1 LRRDYEAFQQRA
13 TEIIVLGPEDA
24 GAFQRYWER
33 ENLPFYGI
41 PDPQHQVLELYGQE
55 VSLFKLGRMPA
66 KMLIDREGIARMVH
80 YGGSMMD
87 IPPNETV
94 FKLLDELAEEH

>member
-1 LRRDYEAFQQRA
+1 LRRDYDTFKQKD

-24 GAFQRYWER
+24 ESFKRYWEN
-33 ENLPFYGI
+33 EKLPFSGI
-41 PDPQHQVLELYGQE
+41 PDPQHKVLELYGQE

-66 KMLIDREGIARMVH
+66 KMLIDRQGIARFVH

-94 FKLLDELAEEH
+94 FKLLDELAE

>member
-1 LRRDYEAFQQRA
+1 M
-13 TEIIVLGPEDA
+13 LGPEDA
-24 GAFQRYWER
+24 ESFQRYWER
-33 ENLPFYGI
+33 EKLPFCGI
-41 PDPQHQVLELYGQE
+41 PDPQHKVLTLYGQE

-66 KMLIDREGIARMVH
+66 KMLIDKQGIPRMVH

-94 FKLLDELAEEH
+94 FKLLDELAEDS